1 MYMVDIIHVY
11 VISIRSLRA
20 FTRQRI
26 TDVLTTF
33 SQSLARGTGSFLFL
47 CLILLRSHISLFF
60 PSAIDVTYLLEEGAG
75 RRLRR
80 RTLGFGDFVGRK

>member
-1 MYMVDIIHVY
+1 MTFRNRSASRVPDVTKVPHVF
-11 VISIRSLRA
+11 V
-20 FTRQRI
+20 
-26 TDVLTTF
+26 
-33 SQSLARGTGSFLFL
+33 
-47 CLILLRSHISLFF
+47 F

>member
-1 MYMVDIIHVY
+1 MYMVDIIHIY
-11 VISIRSLRA
+11 DMSIRTLHT

-26 TDVLTTF
+26 TDVFVTF
-33 SQSLARGTGSFLFL
+33 SNSLARGTGSFLFSVPD
-47 CLILLRSHISLFF
+47 ITKVPHFFVF